1 MANEKE
7 VHFFDDED
15 RFGGGTPDYE
25 VYHRNFNRSDSKSI
39 YGEATPIYCYWS
51 DSMRRIQEYNPD
63 IKIIVLL
70 RNPIERAWSHWRME
84 TDRGADSAP
93 FATAIRQEA
102 ERTREA
108 LPLQHRVYSYV
119 DRGFY
124 SEQIRR
130 ARRFFHPD
138 QLMFIK
144 SEEFFTAPAE
154 TVAAALQFLQVEPA
168 PIDTSSVQNHGIA
181 NPGMSGADRRFLVE
195 TFRSD
200 IELVESLLGWDC
212 RDWLT

>member
-1 MANEKE
+1 
-7 VHFFDDED
+7 
-15 RFGGGTPDYE
+15 
-25 VYHRNFNRSDSKSI
+25 
-39 YGEATPIYCYWS
+39 
-51 DSMRRIQEYNPD
+51 
-63 IKIIVLL
+63 
-70 RNPIERAWSHWRME
+70 
-84 TDRGADSAP
+84 
-93 FATAIRQEA
+93 
-102 ERTREA
+102 
-108 LPLQHRVYSYV
+108 
-119 DRGFY
+119 
-124 SEQIRR
+124 
-130 ARRFFHPD
+130 
-138 QLMFIK
+138 MFIK